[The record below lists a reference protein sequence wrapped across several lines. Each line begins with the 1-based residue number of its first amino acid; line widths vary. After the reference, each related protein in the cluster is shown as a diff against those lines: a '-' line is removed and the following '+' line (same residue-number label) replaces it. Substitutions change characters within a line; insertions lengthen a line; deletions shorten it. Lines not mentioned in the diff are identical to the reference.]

1 MLKDKSL
8 GHILHKAAM
17 FSKCNFSNL
26 LSNEGLTPSQFRV
39 IKDIYTCSKEQ
50 SNSLLTPAC
59 IAKRLHKDR
68 PTISGIIERLESQ
81 GWVERIKNPEDKRSC
96 IIILSQKAK
105 SQIPELDK
113 LSVENV
119 SAIVEG
125 FSEEERVLFK
135 RYLLKV
141 IDNLS
146 KK

>member
-1 MLKDKSL
+1 MFKDKSL
-8 GHILHKAAM
+8 GYILHKAAM

-39 IKDIYTCSKEQ
+39 IKDIYICSKEQ

-81 GWVERIKNPEDKRSC
+81 GWIERIKNPEDKRSC

-105 SQIPELDK
+105 SQIPKLEK
-113 LSVENV
+113 LSIENDNDL
-119 SAIVEG
+119 VEG
-125 FSEEERVLFK
+125 FSEEEIALFRK
-135 RYLLKV
+135 FLLKV
-141 IDNLS
+141 IYNLS